1 VFTEVLMY
9 KEQNRCNFVFIRNVR
24 KSMIRIIFIYLSI
37 GIVLFAGIA
46 PTGSDD
52 RSKHQKQIEAEIHN
66 NVLKLTV
73 KEGGEINIY
82 EVDLKDVVELDAI
95 KNLVDD
101 LDIDIHLDSIFDNYY
116 SKIYEG
122 ATFLGVNCEDISD
135 QLREYFKVKSDVGV
149 LISEVVEDSPA
160 ESAGLKAGDV
170 IVAINKEE
178 IWDSQDLTT
187 TVREYEPEDEV
198 KVKVIRK
205 GRVKIIDITLGER
218 SKASNIEFRSKF
230 TDYYFDKKKRVKKFR
245 KPNLDEDIED
255 DFFILDDAWLRK
267 ELNELKKE
275 IESLKNELKK

>member
-1 VFTEVLMY
+1 MY

-46 PTGSDD
+46 PTSSDD

-116 SKIYEG
+116 SKTYEG

-149 LISEVVEDSPA
+149 LISEVAEDSPA

-218 SKASNIEFRSKF
+218 SKASNIELRSKF

>member
-1 VFTEVLMY
+1 MS
-9 KEQNRCNFVFIRNVR
+9 KEQNRCNFDFKRSVR

-37 GIVLFAGIA
+37 GIVLFAGIV
-46 PTGSDD
+46 PTRSDD

-73 KEGGEINIY
+73 KEGGEINTY

-116 SKIYEG
+116 SKTYEG

-245 KPNLDEDIED
+245 KPSLDEDIEN

-275 IESLKNELKK
+275 IELLKNELKK

>member
-1 VFTEVLMY
+1 MY

-46 PTGSDD
+46 PTSSDD

-116 SKIYEG
+116 SKAYEG
-122 ATFLGVNCEDISD
+122 TTFLGVNCEDISD

-230 TDYYFDKKKRVKKFR
+230 TDYYFDKKKRIKKFR

>member
-1 VFTEVLMY
+1 
-9 KEQNRCNFVFIRNVR
+9 
-24 KSMIRIIFIYLSI
+24 MIRIIFIYLSI

-46 PTGSDD
+46 PTSSDD

-116 SKIYEG
+116 SKTYEG

>member
-1 VFTEVLMY
+1 
-9 KEQNRCNFVFIRNVR
+9 
-24 KSMIRIIFIYLSI
+24 MIRIIFIYLSI

-116 SKIYEG
+116 SKTYEG

-245 KPNLDEDIED
+245 KPSLDEDIEN